1 MLLKFGIGMGNSVQR
16 CWPLTYYGL
25 SYENSWRRDS
35 VTTAVFSRSH
45 ACINEALLMFTDDE
59 LLAEA
64 HYDLGHYATVVH
76 EYYHTEKAAYVR
88 RHCDS
93 YVDYTPS
100 LYRKY

>member
-1 MLLKFGIGMGNSVQR
+1 
-16 CWPLTYYGL
+16 
-25 SYENSWRRDS
+25 
-35 VTTAVFSRSH
+35 
-45 ACINEALLMFTDDE
+45 MFTDDE